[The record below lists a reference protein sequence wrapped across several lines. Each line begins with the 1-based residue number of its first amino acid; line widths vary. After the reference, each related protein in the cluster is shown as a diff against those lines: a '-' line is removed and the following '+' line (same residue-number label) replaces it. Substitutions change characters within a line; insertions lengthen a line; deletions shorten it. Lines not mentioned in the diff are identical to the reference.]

1 MKTEVNSEYVKD
13 PDIPTELS
21 LMQTSSPMK
30 KFAKVIIKD
39 DDFGDTL
46 DKWEERLKNGE
57 LEEETFLTDVVE
69 AKEKQTE
76 EEEEEIE

>member
-1 MKTEVNSEYVKD
+1 
-13 PDIPTELS
+13 
-21 LMQTSSPMK
+21 MK